1 MSKEYLSKL
10 KNNAVKQLKDEGFF
24 RDSLESAMHTDLVP

>member
-10 KNNAVKQLKDEGFF
+10 KSNAVKQLKDQGYF
-24 RDSLESAMHTDLVP
+24 RDDLESVMHTDLVP